1 MRLGFREKPKL
12 HKNKEFSKISFWTI
26 LILDN
31 SLINVKTFLY
41 FLINREEEIQ
51 LIYKKIMDYCN
62 QNSLSVS
69 AFEKKCG
76 LTNGTVG
83 KWKDG
88 GNPSLETLQKI
99 VSATGIP
106 IEEWMK
112 ESEG

>member
-1 MRLGFREKPKL
+1 MIY
-12 HKNKEFSKISFWTI
+12 NKI
-26 LILDN
+26 
-31 SLINVKTFLY
+31 IN
-41 FLINREEEIQ
+41 
-51 LIYKKIMDYCN
+51 YCN

-99 VSATGIP
+99 VSATGIS
-106 IEEWMK
+106 IEKWMK

>member
-1 MRLGFREKPKL
+1 M
-12 HKNKEFSKISFWTI
+12 
-26 LILDN
+26 
-31 SLINVKTFLY
+31 
-41 FLINREEEIQ
+41 
-51 LIYKKIMDYCN
+51 IYNKIMDYCN
-62 QNSLSVS
+62 KNSLSVS

-76 LTNGTVG
+76 IANGTVG

-99 VSATGIP
+99 VSATGIS

>member
-1 MRLGFREKPKL
+1 MVY
-12 HKNKEFSKISFWTI
+12 N
-26 LILDN
+26 
-31 SLINVKTFLY
+31 
-41 FLINREEEIQ
+41 
-51 LIYKKIMDYCN
+51 KIMKYCN
-62 QNSLSVS
+62 ENRLSVS

-76 LTNGTVG
+76 LANGTVR

-106 IEEWMK
+106 IEEWAK